1 MNALI
6 GYSGDNGHDD
16 RDGKSW
22 ADGQKWRQY
31 IKQADFRAPANTWVT
46 VDEQADSINDGFF
59 VVDLNAGAWGDIPAS
74 YHGGAC
80 GFSFADGHA
89 EIHKWKSATSLY
101 PVKYYFYKINWDAA
115 GRLDYQWYYDRT
127 GYLLYRL

>member
-6 GYSGDNGHDD
+6 GYSGTDGYDD
-16 RDGKSW
+16 RTGKSW

-31 IKQADFRAPANTWVT
+31 LKQADFRAPANTWVT

-80 GFSFADGHA
+80 GFLPRS
-89 EIHKWKSATSLY
+89 S
-101 PVKYYFYKINWDAA
+101 
-115 GRLDYQWYYDRT
+115 
-127 GYLLYRL
+127 